1 MAVFNKVYKKVAN
14 NGNSSDYA
22 LVGQVG
28 VDGNPLDIYKLN
40 QDPTKIHQG

>member
-1 MAVFNKVYKKVAN
+1 MKGEYMSTFNKIYKKIAN

-28 VDGNPLDIYKLN
+28 VDGNP
-40 QDPTKIHQG
+40 